1 MNVRTRFTAA
11 GALALSASVALAG
24 CSTAGGGDGGDD
36 ASTLTVYIDTAP
48 NSIDLWDG
56 LSAAYAETNPDVTVE
71 VETHPGGSEGDNL
84 VKTRLATGEMN
95 ELLWYN
101 SGSLFKALNPD
112 QNFHP
117 LDDEEWVS
125 KVDEDFQ
132 SVVSGDSALYGAPVG
147 PSFGFA
153 MIYNKD
159 IYAELGLEV
168 PTTWDEFMANN
179 EAIKAAG
186 KTAVVQTYGD
196 TWTSQVLVLGD
207 AYNVETQQ
215 PGWAEEYTAGQA
227 KFAEQPALAGF
238 QHLQQLADAGVMNED
253 FASATYDDGVRLLA
267 EGEAAHY
274 PMLTSNVASAIGE
287 NFPDAAD
294 TLGTFPI
301 PSDDASVNGLTLGM
315 PNGIYIPKSFEGE
328 KLEAAKEFVAWLT
341 TPEACAAQAESITLG
356 GPFVIEGCD
365 LPEDVPAVVSDMQPY
380 LDEGA
385 TGLALEFLSPIKGPA
400 LEQITVEVGSG
411 IRSAEDGAA
420 LYDEDV
426 KKQAQQLG
434 LEGW

>member
-1 MNVRTRFTAA
+1 MNVRTRLTAA
-11 GALALSASVALAG
+11 GALALSASVVLAG
-24 CSTAGGGDGGDD
+24 CSTGGGGSED

-48 NSIDLWDG
+48 NSIDLWEG
-56 LSAAYAETNPDVTVE
+56 IAAAYADANPDVTIE

-101 SGSLFKALNPD
+101 SGSLFQALNPD

-125 KVDEDFQ
+125 KVSDDFKT
-132 SVVSGDSALYGAPVG
+132 VVSTDTALYGAPVG
-147 PSFGFA
+147 PSFGGA
-153 MIYNKD
+153 IIYNKD
-159 IYAELGLEV
+159 VYADLGLEI

-179 EAIKAAG
+179 EAVKAAG
-186 KTAVVQTYGD
+186 LTAVVQTYGD
-196 TWTSQVLVLGD
+196 TWTSQVPVLGD
-207 AYNVETQQ
+207 FYNVETIQ
-215 PGWAEEYTAGQA
+215 PGWAEDYTAGKA

-238 QHLQQLADAGVMNED
+238 EHLQELADAGVMNED

-287 NFPDAAD
+287 NFPEAAD

-301 PSDDASVNGLTLGM
+301 PSEDPSVNGLTLWM

-328 KLEAAKEFVAWLT
+328 RLEAAKEFVAWLT
-341 TPEACAAQAESITLG
+341 TPEACAVQAETITLG
-356 GPFVIEGCD
+356 GPFVIDGCE

-380 LDEGA
+380 LDEGN

-411 IRSAEDGAA
+411 IRSAQDGAA